1 VLRGI
6 SRNVVVLGLVAFCT
20 DLASEMLYPV
30 IPLFV
35 VGTLGSSPA
44 LLGLIEG
51 LAEGISSGLR
61 WVGGA
66 WSDRTGRR
74 KPFVV
79 AGYSLSAVSK
89 PVMGLAAFALGW
101 PLFLIGRGADRLGK
115 SVRTAAR
122 DALIADS
129 TNLAYRGVAFGFH
142 RALDTCG
149 AVAGPL
155 VALLIV
161 RSWPGSSLAWLFCVA
176 FIPGLL
182 SILLA
187 AFGVRDIPCAAPTAD
202 RRAPG
207 LFQSFPRPFW
217 HLLAA
222 FAVFSLGNST
232 DSFLILRSKELGL
245 SFPQVILAYT
255 LFNVTYA
262 AAATPLGRLSDR
274 IGRKRVVMGG
284 WVTYAAVYAGFA
296 WFQSPIAPWVLMPAY
311 GLYHALTEGVTK
323 ALVSDI
329 VPQQQRGGAMGLLA
343 TVGGLGQL
351 AASVLAGA
359 LWSVRLLDGRLM
371 LALALGAA
379 CALVA
384 LPIFA
389 TIPARR
395 GTPAGASDNTA
406 SSDQK

>member
-1 VLRGI
+1 MLRGI
-6 SRNVVVLGLVAFCT
+6 TRNVVVLGLVSLCT

-30 IPLFV
+30 IPLFL

-61 WVGGA
+61 WIGGA
-66 WSDRTGRR
+66 WSDRTGQR

-89 PVMGLAAFALGW
+89 PVMGLAAFTLGW
-101 PLFLIGRGADRLGK
+101 PLFLMGRCSDRLGK
-115 SVRTAAR
+115 SIRTAAR

-129 TNLAYRGVAFGFH
+129 TDLADRGVAFGFH
-142 RALDTCG
+142 RAVDTCG

-155 VALLIV
+155 VALLIIL
-161 RSWPGSSLAWLFCVA
+161 SWPRGPLAWLFFVA

-187 AFGVRDIPCAAPTAD
+187 AFGVRDIPRQAGTVG
-202 RRAPG
+202 RRRSAS
-207 LFQSFPRPFW
+207 FRSFPHPFW
-217 HLLAA
+217 HLLGA

-255 LFNVTYA
+255 LFNVVYA
-262 AAATPLGRLSDR
+262 VAATPLGRLSDR
-274 IGRKRVVMGG
+274 IGRKRVVMAG
-284 WVTYAAVYAGFA
+284 WVTYASVYAGFA
-296 WFQSPIAPWVLMPAY
+296 WFHSPIAPWLLMAAY
-311 GLYHALTEGVTK
+311 GLYHALTEGVMK

-329 VPQQQRGGAMGLLA
+329 VPEQQRGGAMGLLA

-359 LWSVRLLDGRLM
+359 LWSVRLLDGHLM

-379 CALVA
+379 CALIA

-389 TIPARR
+389 TIPAQ
-395 GTPAGASDNTA
+395 ASGDTA
-406 SSDQK
+406 HPDRSD

>member
-1 VLRGI
+1 MTLLRGI
-6 SRNVVVLGLVAFCT
+6 SRNVVVLGLVSFCT

-61 WVGGA
+61 WIGGV

-89 PVMGLAAFALGW
+89 PVMGLAAFVLGW
-101 PLFLIGRGADRLGK
+101 PLFLIGRCSDRLGK

-129 TNLAYRGVAFGFH
+129 TDLAYRGVAFGFH
-142 RALDTCG
+142 RAVDTSG

-155 VALLIV
+155 VALLIII
-161 RSWPGSSLAWLFCVA
+161 SWPSGSLAWLFFVA

-187 AFGVRDIPCAAPTAD
+187 AFGVRDIPRETGTIG
-202 RRAPG
+202 RRRSASVW
-207 LFQSFPRPFW
+207 SFPRPFW

-255 LFNVTYA
+255 LFNVVYA
-262 AAATPLGRLSDR
+262 VAATPLGRLSDR
-274 IGRKRVVMGG
+274 IGRKRVVMAG
-284 WVTYAAVYAGFA
+284 WVTYASVYAGFG
-296 WFQSPIAPWVLMPAY
+296 WFQAPIAPWLLMATY
-311 GLYHALTEGVTK
+311 GLYHALTEGVMK

-329 VPQQQRGGAMGLLA
+329 VPERQRGGAMGLLA

-359 LWSVRLLDGRLM
+359 LWNVRLLDGHLM

-389 TIPARR
+389 TIPAR
-395 GTPAGASDNTA
+395 ASGDTA
-406 SSDQK
+406 HPDRSN